1 MTEYI
6 DNFNVAVE
14 SRILLLFRPPLL
26 RRNEMIWNRLIKII
40 DYNLTNVSSLP

>member
-26 RRNEMIWNRLIKII
+26 RRNEMLWNRLRKRT
-40 DYNLTNVSSLP
+40 DFKLPKVSPLP

>member
-26 RRNEMIWNRLIKII
+26 RRNEMLWNHSTKSTVFKP
-40 DYNLTNVSSLP
+40 DNLSLLP